1 MGRAQPEVTPPD
13 KSKGA
18 FMPCR
23 GVLSYALLDTS
34 AQATIISDDIYL
46 RINTNISRLEPPTK
60 EYFWG
65 Q

>member
-1 MGRAQPEVTPPD
+1 MGWAQPEVAPPD

-34 AQATIISDDIYL
+34 AEATIISDDIYL
-46 RINTNISRLEPPTK
+46 RINTNISKFEPLTK
-60 EYFWG
+60 AYSWG